1 LHNNA
6 AKIAKGVCIIK
17 DEFYY
22 ANEYNVISEYKH
34 FPAEVYTFTKEV
46 TDVGKEIADTG
57 AEVTTLQTSDRKKRT
72 RKTVDNSTVNKFMNS
87 VKGVAATSAVVAV
100 AALGVIPAS
109 TQPKVALQEFAV
121 GGTYVEY
128 QISIDELQDNLDYF
142 IIISTPKESDRTF
155 EVEENGVYQNR
166 VEGLTPACEYSLA
179 FVGYNEYLGKT
190 TYFEEK
196 FQTTAALDYEM
207 GISNVSASSLNEVR
221 IDFWHTALDDTCTAE
236 LLLDYGNGEP
246 QERLPITKFDL
257 SRGFVTVPVSE
268 TTTFLSV
275 KPIVR
280 YGAEEQSAEFT
291 PYEHAFDSALDV
303 DVKVD
308 SYNGNIVLYLKGIT
322 GNATHVNVVD
332 TETSETVLQEE
343 LYNNYVQIPYNV
355 GEAVVAQYT
364 VFLTDSAGETSSRSV
379 NTVVDT
385 AIQRPES
392 YTFNYKNPADVGI
405 TYNEDG
411 TINVYIKTDFAC
423 EDENLYYQV
432 TLGDKVF
439 QTRDPIL
446 AVENLPNETYPLIYE
461 VCYDKNGIRY
471 VLSSTAVSGSVN
483 EFYYDSVFSSSVEN
497 QYVFISINSYLL
509 DDIDRNSIRLVSSTG
524 EEIQVS
530 ESELVYNEEYDIY
543 TYETE
548 FATAFEFITI
558 YAKCSPFVQNMAG
571 IEDYAGS
578 LSIEMQTTIYNNG

>member
-1 LHNNA
+1 MHNNA

-128 QISIDELQDNLDYF
+128 QISIDDLQDNLDYF
-142 IIISTPKESDRTF
+142 IIISTAKEGDRTF

-221 IDFWHTALDDTCTAE
+221 IDFWHTALDDTCNAE

-291 PYEHAFDSALDV
+291 PYEHAFDGALDV

-308 SYNGNIVLYLKGIT
+308 SYKGNIVLYLKGIT

-355 GEAVVAQYT
+355 DEAVVAQYT
-364 VFLTDSAGETSSRSV
+364 VFLTDSAGKTSSSSV

-385 AIQRPES
+385 AMQRPES

-432 TLGDKVF
+432 ALGDKVF

-446 AVENLPNETYPLIYE
+446 AIENLPNETYPLIYE

-530 ESELVYNEEYDIY
+530 ESELVYNEEYDSY

-558 YAKCSPFVQNMAG
+558 YAKCSPFAQNMAG

>member
-1 LHNNA
+1 MDH
-6 AKIAKGVCIIK
+6 IK

-57 AEVTTLQTSDRKKRT
+57 AEVTTLQTTDTKKRT

-221 IDFWHTALDDTCTAE
+221 IDFWHTALDDTCNAE
-236 LLLDYGNGEP
+236 LLLDYGNGEQ

-322 GNATHVNVVD
+322 GNATHINVVD

-355 GEAVVAQYT
+355 DEAVVAQYT
-364 VFLTDSAGETSSRSV
+364 VFLTDSAGETSSSSV

-392 YTFNYKNPADVGI
+392 YTFNYKNPADIGI

-471 VLSSTAVSGSVN
+471 VLSSMAVSGSVN

-530 ESELVYNEEYDIY
+530 ESELVYDEEYDIY

-558 YAKCSPFVQNMAG
+558 YAKCSPFAQNMAG